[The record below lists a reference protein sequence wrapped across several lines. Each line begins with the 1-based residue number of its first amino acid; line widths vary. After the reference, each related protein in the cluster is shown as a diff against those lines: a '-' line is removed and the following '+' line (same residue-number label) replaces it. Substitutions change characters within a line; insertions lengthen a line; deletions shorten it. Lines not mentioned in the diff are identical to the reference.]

1 MEHIAQMIQ
10 NDQWEEA
17 ALAIMNKLESDTY
30 DDTLAVLAATVNEH
44 FGDTETF
51 LLNIETGLKYNYQ
64 NYELY
69 LMLGNYYAGFNSNQ
83 AFLCYENAEYY
94 CKLNGSEE
102 DLAYICQI
110 KQTFEDTH
118 NITVR
123 PYSFVILSY
132 NTLDLTRDCI
142 ESIRRNCNLDTYELI
157 VIDNASKD
165 GSVEWLREQKDI
177 ILIENTENVG
187 FPAGCNQGINVATLQ
202 NDIMLLNSDTIMMP
216 NAMFTLRMGLYD
228 SEQNGMAGSVTNY
241 AANNQVIERTFD
253 GVEEYRQYAMKNNVP
268 GEHKYEYKVWL
279 VGFALLM
286 KRTALNQVGMLDE
299 RFTPGNYEDNDLGI
313 RFLQK
318 GFRNVLCWNSF
329 IFHWGN
335 KSFKQAGARSYE
347 NIMQIN
353 REKYKEKWGIS
364 PTYYMYARTDLMQLM
379 QHDSKSSIR
388 VLEIGCGAGVT
399 LGRIQYCYP
408 NAEVYGIELVD
419 EVASLGA
426 VNFDI
431 ICGNIESMDL
441 PYEQEYF
448 DYIIFGDVLEHLVNP
463 ALVLE
468 KVRTYLK
475 KGGYVLA
482 SIPNLMNAEVI
493 YSLLQGRF
501 PYEEAGI
508 RDETHLR
515 FFTYQEI
522 IKLFEKTGYRIEA
535 VMAILLEGRTTDTYK
550 KFFEQLLAIE
560 GVADREFFDAY
571 QYLVR
576 ARSC

>member
-1 MEHIAQMIQ
+1 MEQIVQMIQ
-10 NDQWEEA
+10 DNQWEEA

-44 FGDTETF
+44 YGDKETF

-69 LMLGNYYAGFNSNQ
+69 LMLGNYYADLNHNQ

-102 DLAYICQI
+102 DLAYICQV

-118 NITVR
+118 NITVT

-132 NTLDLTRDCI
+132 NTVDLTRNCI
-142 ESIRRNCNLDTYELI
+142 ESIRRTCNPDTYELI
-157 VIDNASKD
+157 VVDNASSD
-165 GSVEWLREQKDI
+165 GSVEWLREQKDL
-177 ILIENTENVG
+177 ILIENKENAG
-187 FPAGCNQGINVATLQ
+187 FPAGCNQGIRAATPQ

-241 AANNQVIERTFD
+241 AANNQVVDQTFAS
-253 GVEEYRQYAMKNNVP
+253 VKEYHQYAVKNNVP
-268 GEHKYEYKVWL
+268 VERKYEYKVWL
-279 VGFALLM
+279 VGFALLL

-313 RFLQK
+313 RFLKK

-329 IFHWGN
+329 IFHWGS
-335 KSFKQAGARSYE
+335 KSFKQEGAQIYK
-347 NIMQIN
+347 NIMQVNSI
-353 REKYKEKWGIS
+353 KYKEKWGIS
-364 PTYYMYARTDLMQLM
+364 PTYYMNARTDLMQLI
-379 QHDSKSSIR
+379 QHDLQRPIR

-408 NAEVYGIELVD
+408 NAEVHGVELVE

-431 ICGNIESMDL
+431 ICGNIEQMEL

-448 DYIIFGDVLEHLVNP
+448 DYIIFGDVLEHLVSP

-468 KVRTYLK
+468 KIRRYLK
-475 KGGYVLA
+475 KDGCVLA

-493 YSLLQGRF
+493 YSLLRGQF

-522 IKLFEKTGYRIEA
+522 VKMFGKTGYKIEA
-535 VMAILLEGRTTDTYK
+535 VMTTLVERSTTRAYK
-550 KFFEQLLAIE
+550 EFFDQLLSIE

-576 ARSC
+576 ARVC

>member
-1 MEHIAQMIQ
+1 
-10 NDQWEEA
+10 
-17 ALAIMNKLESDTY
+17 
-30 DDTLAVLAATVNEH
+30 
-44 FGDTETF
+44 
-51 LLNIETGLKYNYQ
+51 
-64 NYELY
+64 
-69 LMLGNYYAGFNSNQ
+69 
-83 AFLCYENAEYY
+83 
-94 CKLNGSEE
+94 
-102 DLAYICQI
+102 
-110 KQTFEDTH
+110 
-118 NITVR
+118 
-123 PYSFVILSY
+123 
-132 NTLDLTRDCI
+132 
-142 ESIRRNCNLDTYELI
+142 
-157 VIDNASKD
+157 
-165 GSVEWLREQKDI
+165 
-177 ILIENTENVG
+177 
-187 FPAGCNQGINVATLQ
+187 
-202 NDIMLLNSDTIMMP
+202 
-216 NAMFTLRMGLYD
+216 
-228 SEQNGMAGSVTNY
+228 
-241 AANNQVIERTFD
+241 
-253 GVEEYRQYAMKNNVP
+253 
-268 GEHKYEYKVWL
+268 
-279 VGFALLM
+279 
-286 KRTALNQVGMLDE
+286 MLDE

-335 KSFKQAGARSYE
+335 KSFKQAGIQLYE
-347 NIMQIN
+347 NIMQVN

-364 PTYYMYARTDLMQLM
+364 PTYYMNARIDLMQLM
-379 QHDSKSSIR
+379 QHDSQSSIR

-408 NAEVYGIELVD
+408 NAEVYGVELVD

-431 ICGNIESMDL
+431 ICGNVESMDL

-463 ALVLE
+463 ALVLK

-475 KGGYVLA
+475 KDGYVLA

-493 YSLLQGRF
+493 YSLLQGHF

-522 IKLFEKTGYRIEA
+522 VKLFERTGYRIEA
-535 VMAILLEGRTTDTYK
+535 VMTTLLEGMTTDTYK
-550 KFFEQLLAIE
+550 KFFDQLLAIE
-560 GVADREFFDAY
+560 GVADRDFFDAY

>member
-1 MEHIAQMIQ
+1 M
-10 NDQWEEA
+10 
-17 ALAIMNKLESDTY
+17 
-30 DDTLAVLAATVNEH
+30 
-44 FGDTETF
+44 
-51 LLNIETGLKYNYQ
+51 
-64 NYELY
+64 
-69 LMLGNYYAGFNSNQ
+69 
-83 AFLCYENAEYY
+83 
-94 CKLNGSEE
+94 
-102 DLAYICQI
+102 
-110 KQTFEDTH
+110 
-118 NITVR
+118 
-123 PYSFVILSY
+123 
-132 NTLDLTRDCI
+132 
-142 ESIRRNCNLDTYELI
+142 
-157 VIDNASKD
+157 
-165 GSVEWLREQKDI
+165 
-177 ILIENTENVG
+177 
-187 FPAGCNQGINVATLQ
+187 
-202 NDIMLLNSDTIMMP
+202 
-216 NAMFTLRMGLYD
+216 
-228 SEQNGMAGSVTNY
+228 
-241 AANNQVIERTFD
+241 
-253 GVEEYRQYAMKNNVP
+253 
-268 GEHKYEYKVWL
+268 
-279 VGFALLM
+279 
-286 KRTALNQVGMLDE
+286 
-299 RFTPGNYEDNDLGI
+299 
-313 RFLQK
+313 
-318 GFRNVLCWNSF
+318 
-329 IFHWGN
+329 
-335 KSFKQAGARSYE
+335 
-347 NIMQIN
+347 
-353 REKYKEKWGIS
+353 GIS

-493 YSLLQGRF
+493 YSLLKGRF

-560 GVADREFFDAY
+560 GVADRDFFDAY

-576 ARSC
+576 AQVS